1 MRLSAKIYLGIGLV
15 LAGSLAAV
23 LYNDTLRI
31 RAEFEQELRVS
42 ASDLQTL
49 IIALRDVYQK
59 EFLASGLPVDDNTI
73 GLLPAHAMSDI
84 ADKFRVLSNNG
95 TMFRNVSD
103 RARNQA
109 NRADRIELE
118 AIQYFREN
126 REAKELFVPYRDD
139 DGVLY
144 YHLAAPLWVKAHC
157 LNCHGPSADAPPSVR
172 ARYDSGFDYQ
182 VGELRG
188 VMSIKMPASQIN
200 TRIAAHRR
208 DALLHHS
215 ALFAIIFLLIGAGL
229 HLGFT
234 GRLERLQRAA
244 ALVGRGEYGQSVKI
258 SGKDEMAQLAES
270 FNTMADTVRQRE
282 QQLREREALQRTV
295 VQCTQDAIVMGDH
308 EGRIRLFNP
317 IAQKMFGYTEEEVKG
332 LPVSILIPDGMRGA
346 HISGFNRYMRDG
358 DSRMIDHGPID
369 LIARRRGG
377 ETFPIELSLGM
388 DSKAKNKIFVASIRE
403 VTERRRKSAED
414 QAIAELLRLAVSPL
428 GLDEY
433 LRKSLHTLLAFM
445 DWRDF
450 DGRAEIRRE
459 QAFGLS
465 GQITLTA
472 RYGPSEILIEENK
485 HPTDNNTSADV
496 CQAHIHG
503 GGTRLGTLVLHT
515 THEYNK
521 SVSCQLFAQ
530 KIADVLGA
538 GIFRRKIETALED
551 QAYRDALTGLANR
564 RLLQDLVRQELAIVK
579 RRHLHGAVLFID
591 LDHFKTINDGL
602 GHSVGDQLLIQVAN
616 RLLGALREGDTV
628 TRIGG
633 DEFVVLLPA
642 IGNDEDNIGEHA
654 SKVAEK
660 LRLCINQPYELSG
673 LTYQLTASIGVA
685 LLKHSI
691 VDCDEIMKHA
701 DTAMY
706 EAKTQGRNRVC
717 FYQPKLKAAA
727 DTRLFLQR
735 ELRDVTKRSEISLAY
750 QAQVDMNGSP
760 IGAEVLAR
768 WHHPERGIISPA
780 EFIPVAEDTGLI
792 IELGEWVFKEACTQ
806 ARRWADAGKLNK
818 LSRLAIN
825 VSPKQFHQP
834 DFVDLVRELVSA
846 DKPLPL
852 RLELELTEGIAIDN
866 VDDVIH
872 KMTALKDL
880 GVGIALDDF
889 GTGYSS
895 LAYLKQ
901 LPLDVLKIDQS
912 FIRDVNRDPQD
923 AAVVETILSM
933 ADIMGVEVIAEG
945 VETKNEFSFLKE
957 RGCHFYQGYLFGTP
971 MPAAEFEAWINTD
984 NPVAEKA

>member
-15 LAGSLAAV
+15 LAGSLAVV
-23 LYNDTLRI
+23 LYNDTLRV
-31 RAEFEQELRVS
+31 RAEFEQELRAN

-59 EFLASGLPVDDNTI
+59 EFLASGLPVDDDTI

-84 ADKFRVLSNNG
+84 ADKFRELSNNG
-95 TMFRNVSD
+95 TIFRTVSD
-103 RARNQA
+103 RARNDA
-109 NRADRIELE
+109 NRADRVELE
-118 AIQYFREN
+118 AIRYFRKNPEV
-126 REAKELFVPYRDD
+126 KERFVPYRDD
-139 DGVLY
+139 NGILY
-144 YHLAAPLWVKAHC
+144 YHLAAPLWIKTHC
-157 LNCHGPSADAPPSVR
+157 LSCHGPSADAPPSVR
-172 ARYDSGFDYQ
+172 ARYDDGFDYR

-188 VMSIKMPASQIN
+188 LMSIKMPASQIDA
-200 TRIAAHRR
+200 RIAAHRR

-215 ALFAIIFLLIGAGL
+215 VLFVIIFLLIGAGL

-244 ALVGRGEYGQSVKI
+244 ALVGRGEYGQSVKVT
-258 SGKDEMAQLAES
+258 GKDEMAQLADS
-270 FNTMADTVRQRE
+270 FNTMADTVQQRE
-282 QQLREREALQRTV
+282 HQLREREELQRTV
-295 VQCTQDAIVMGDH
+295 VQCAQDAIVMGDH

-317 IAQKMFGYTEEEVKG
+317 VAQQMFGYSEKEVKG
-332 LPVSILIPDGMRGA
+332 LPVSILIPDNMRAA
-346 HISGFNRYMRDG
+346 HLTGFNRYMQDG

-388 DSKAKNKIFVASIRE
+388 GSKEESKVFVASIRD
-403 VTERRRKSAED
+403 VTDRQRKTAED
-414 QAIAELLRLAVSPL
+414 QAVAELLRLAVSPL

-433 LRKSLHTLLAFM
+433 IRKSLHTLLASM
-445 DWRDF
+445 DWMDF

-459 QAFGLS
+459 NASGLP
-465 GQITLTA
+465 GENILTA
-472 RYGPSEILIEENK
+472 RYGPSEILIEEGGYTTNGT
-485 HPTDNNTSADV
+485 HAIDV
-496 CQAHIHG
+496 CQAHIYG
-503 GGTRLGTLVLHT
+503 GGTRLGTLSLHV
-515 THEYNK
+515 THEYC
-521 SVSCQLFAQ
+521 VSASCRLFAQ

-538 GIFRRKIETALED
+538 GIFRRKIEIALED

-602 GHSVGDQLLIQVAN
+602 GHSVGDELLMQVAT
-616 RLLGALREGDTV
+616 RLLDTLREGDTV

-642 IGNDEDNIGEHA
+642 IGNDEDDISQHA
-654 SKVAEK
+654 STVAEK
-660 LRLCINQPYELSG
+660 LRLCINQPYELNG
-673 LTYQLTASIGVA
+673 LTYQLTASIGIA
-685 LLKHSI
+685 LLKHDI
-691 VDCDEIMKHA
+691 ADCDEIMKHA

-706 EAKTQGRNRVC
+706 AAKTQGRNRVC
-717 FYQPKLKAAA
+717 FYQPNLQAAA

-735 ELRDVTKRSEISLAY
+735 ELRDITKRNELSLAY
-750 QAQVDMNGSP
+750 QAQVDMGGRP

-768 WHHPERGIISPA
+768 WKHPERGIISPA

-792 IELGEWVFKEACTQ
+792 IELGEWVFREACAQ
-806 ARRWADAGKLNK
+806 ARRWAATGKLND

-834 DFVDLVRELVSA
+834 DFVDLVRELIGT
-846 DKPLPL
+846 DHPLPL

-866 VDDVIH
+866 IDDVIR
-872 KMTALKDL
+872 KMSALKDL

-912 FIRDVNRDPQD
+912 FVRDVNQDPQD

-933 ADIMGVEVIAEG
+933 AQIMDVEVIAEG
-945 VETKNEFSFLKE
+945 VESKDEFGFLKE
-957 RGCHFYQGYLFGTP
+957 RGCHFYQGYLFNSP
-971 MPAAEFEAWINTD
+971 MPAAEFEAWMSTD
-984 NPVAEKA
+984 GLAAENA